1 MKTQKTIYLV
11 LSSIFTAIGGLFIFL
26 GLWMFFWTRY
36 YTEKYRPN
44 APNLVDDLFDHRL
57 FLWPLLIGGVFM
69 AFACGGFLSLIL
81 SRRRHQHDHD
91 AA

>member
-1 MKTQKTIYLV
+1 
-11 LSSIFTAIGGLFIFL
+11 
-26 GLWMFFWTRY
+26 MFFWTRY
-36 YTEKYRPN
+36 YTEKYRPD

-69 AFACGGFLSLIL
+69 AFACGGFLSLFL
-81 SRRRHQHDHD
+81 SIGKHPDD